1 MVNISGKT
9 RDSLISE
16 RDAFNEALVG
26 WGSRSLRD
34 LPWRST
40 RNPWRVLVSEV
51 MLQQTPVRRVEPK
64 YLEFVELWPTPEN
77 LTQAQLSDLLKFWV
91 GLGYPRRAR
100 NLYDAAH
107 QIVNVHDGAVP
118 SSLSQLMELPGVG
131 PYTARAVMVF
141 AFELQVGVV
150 DTNVGRLLAR
160 WCGGPLQPKAAQEL
174 ADDLVPV
181 GDPWLWNQA
190 LFDLAAS
197 ICTKRDPQCTQCPA
211 EAWCSWR
218 GAGQDPADGSAGVGK
233 KQSRFHGS
241 DRQARGKLMKGL
253 SEGPVRVAEASAVM
267 GLSDDPNRCARLVD
281 DLLSEGLLTIKDE
294 VLLLGDLLQ

>member
-1 MVNISGKT
+1 
-9 RDSLISE
+9 
-16 RDAFNEALVG
+16 
-26 WGSRSLRD
+26 
-34 LPWRST
+34 
-40 RNPWRVLVSEV
+40 
-51 MLQQTPVRRVEPK
+51 MLQQTQVRRVEPK
-64 YLEFVELWPTPEN
+64 YLEFMERWSTPEN
-77 LTQAQLSDLLKFWV
+77 LTQSQLSDVLKFWV

-107 QIVNVHDGAVP
+107 QIVDVHSGVVP
-118 SSLSQLMELPGVG
+118 STLPQLMELPGVG

-160 WCGGPLQPKAAQEL
+160 WCGAPLQPKAAQEL
-174 ADDLVPV
+174 ADQLVPS

-197 ICTKRDPQCTQCPA
+197 TCTKRDPRCMHCPA
-211 EAWCSWR
+211 EPWCSWR
-218 GAGQDPADGSAGVGK
+218 GAGPDPADGSAGVGK

-241 DRQARGKLMKGL
+241 DRQARGKLMKEL
-253 SEGPVRVAEASAVM
+253 SAGSVPVAEASAVM
-267 GLSDDPNRCARLVD
+267 GLSDDPNRSDRLVD